1 MPEPGSGGRP
11 GLWPTVLTLGL
22 VVVLIASAL
31 GLQTVRDARHT
42 VQAISADWLYV
53 RSGAWAARLALSY
66 DALLAD
72 VYWIRALQHFGKTR
86 LSKEPNK
93 QYSLLYP
100 LLDLTTNLDPEF
112 TLAYRFGAIFLA
124 EPPPDGPGRPDQ
136 AVALLERGLR
146 ANPDRWEYAMDAGFV
161 HYWWEQDY
169 QQASAWF
176 ERAGGMTGAPWWI
189 RSMAASVRAQGGDR
203 ASSRQLWRQL
213 YETANHEWLRNN
225 AELRLVQIDALDQ
238 IDALAEVV
246 ARYRSM
252 AGQEPGS
259 WSALVGAGL
268 LPGVP
273 LDPTGTPYVLDR
285 AQPGGVTIARE
296 SRLYPLPST
305 LLKKA
310 SPPS

>member
-1 MPEPGSGGRP
+1 MAGTGSAGHPGGGT
-11 GLWPTVLTLGL
+11 TVLTLVL
-22 VVVLIASAL
+22 VVVLIASGI
-31 GLQTVRDARHT
+31 GLQAVRDARYT
-42 VQAISADWLYV
+42 IRAPSDDLLYV
-53 RSGAWAARLALSY
+53 RSGTWAARLALSY

-86 LSKEPNK
+86 LSKDPGK

-100 LLDLTTNLDPEF
+100 LLDLTTSLDPHF

-124 EPPPDGPGRPDQ
+124 EPLPDGPGRPDQ

-146 ANPDRWEYAMDAGFV
+146 ADPDRWEYAMDAGFV

-169 QQASAWF
+169 QKASAWF
-176 ERAGGMTGAPWWI
+176 ERAGGIAGAPWWV

-213 YETANHEWLRNN
+213 YETANHEWLKNN

-246 ARYRSM
+246 ARYTGM
-252 AGQEPGS
+252 AGKAPES
-259 WSALVGAGL
+259 WNALVRVGL

-273 LDPTGTPYVLDR
+273 LDPTGTPYLLDGH
-285 AQPGGVTIARE
+285 QPGGVTIARE